1 MFYSTYT
8 SRSATLAGQSR
19 SSVPYSSLSVTGG
32 TSSKPDSE
40 FDRNND
46 ENIRGQFWTIYER
59 EAGYHVEE
67 FLEKHKGDMDI
78 VLIFSGLFS
87 AVSTTFIVSLQ
98 SALSPDETKM
108 TNALL
113 KLLIHTL
120 DNTTFDGRQPD
131 LPQWNGPG
139 ETEIWIQC
147 LMYASLSTSLI
158 AALGAVLGKQW
169 LGHFVRCGRGP
180 IDVRGR
186 LRQQKMDG
194 LQTWC

>member
-1 MFYSTYT
+1 
-8 SRSATLAGQSR
+8 
-19 SSVPYSSLSVTGG
+19 
-32 TSSKPDSE
+32 
-40 FDRNND
+40 
-46 ENIRGQFWTIYER
+46 WTIYER

-131 LPQWNGPG
+131 LPRWNGPG

-169 LGHFVRCGRGP
+169 LGHF
-180 IDVRGR
+180 
-186 LRQQKMDG
+186 
-194 LQTWC
+194 